1 MASDLEK
8 LLFRDKLLI
17 VSLNNVLLRVDNLL
31 GLSST
36 PLFLLKSKI
45 SNDTLFFKKDV
56 SKLILLEVSFNLDW
70 ISKLRFGEKE
80 LVGEN
85 VELNGENELLS
96 ELFWLF
102 FNLKAENLG
111 LIK

>member
-1 MASDLEK
+1 LYKENAFYFINFYLLKPIFYVISLLRSLLKGYLFELASDLEK

-56 SKLILLEVSFNLDW
+56 SKLILPEVSFNLD
-70 ISKLRFGEKE
+70 
-80 LVGEN
+80 
-85 VELNGENELLS
+85 
-96 ELFWLF
+96 
-102 FNLKAENLG
+102 
-111 LIK
+111 